1 MGRTELLDKLD
12 RVTDRAASFAIR
24 SGIPIRLNKKS
35 ILICN
40 LFIEKNK
47 LGMYDIMTSDKKPL
61 FCNITVFDVA
71 VIIAQRYNNGEFAVI
86 KQVLH
91 LQDRFTKHRTDMV
104 HYLNCLKSAQARND
118 SERMAILEDKFQVSE
133 MFARRLR
140 DRISIFKRTK

>member
-24 SGIPIRLNKKS
+24 SGIPIPLNKKS

-47 LGMYDIMTSDKKPL
+47 LGMYDIITKDRKKL
-61 FCNITVFDVA
+61 FQDITVFDVA
-71 VIIAQRYNNGEFAVI
+71 VIIAQRYNNGQLFII

-104 HYLNCLKSAQARND
+104 HYLHCLKSARAKND
-118 SERMAILEDKFQVSE
+118 TERMAILEDKFQVSE
-133 MFARRLR
+133 MFARTMR
-140 DRISIFKRTK
+140 DRIAIFKRTK